1 MLLAPFYEFFVNLIK
16 KSLTICL
23 WENRKIILHT
33 KDGNEYITRRSLNEW
48 MEELPNTFFYLVH
61 KSFLVNLHYITKN
74 SYSNIVLD
82 NTIEIPVASRK
93 QVDFHKY
100 WFQYLKRR

>member
-1 MLLAPFYEFFVNLIK
+1 MYIRRE
-16 KSLTICL
+16 S
-23 WENRKIILHT
+23 RKIILHT

-82 NTIEIPVASRK
+82 NTIEFPLHHENKLTFINIG
-93 QVDFHKY
+93 FNI
-100 WFQYLKRR
+100 LKGDNRCII